1 MEDAAGMAAAALK
14 EAIGLAGAG
23 ADGAAGAAV
32 FCFAISA
39 NAFRMLEVSGAAGC
53 CGTPSGFALGAG
65 EPSGVCDSTANEMLD
80 GIRRK
85 QDGGH
90 MSATTT
96 MVPCAIDLL
105 AFNFSL
111 KERSMGAG
119 NVPPRSQMSTSF
131 LIFS

>member
-1 MEDAAGMAAAALK
+1 VEDAAGMAAAALK

-53 CGTPSGFALGAG
+53 CGTPSGFTLGAG

-80 GIRRK
+80 GIGRK
-85 QDGGH
+85 QDGAHECDDDNGP
-90 MSATTT
+90 S
-96 MVPCAIDLL
+96 AIDLL

-111 KERSMGAG
+111 KELSMGAG
-119 NVPPRSQMSTSF
+119 NVPPRSQISTSF